1 MLTNLNFNY
10 LLENSVYMTLFNK
23 FKTDNMFLNAILST
37 LLLGLFSFFCNS
49 ASKIYNNLI
58 EFDFNIINPRNK
70 IILFGKICTTSGF
83 YNDNISVESMYS
95 DNFKAINNYI
105 MQSIGENKSIY
116 NIKELYVPTKNID
129 DNNNSENKNIFV
141 VDQKKSILLDEK
153 NKIYAYI
160 SMSKEENEE
169 NDKKKSNS
177 YSLEIIKIELYSY
190 VCSLK
195 ILNNFINKIKNDYLV
210 NIEKNRNTKKFIYKL
225 FKTPNEELGK
235 FRCWMET
242 EFKTTRRF
250 ENLFFDDKKQVLKKI
265 DFFLNNKEWY
275 KKTGIPYT
283 LGIGLHGPPGTGKT
297 SFIKALAEYTNRH
310 VIILSLKLLK
320 KREYLEEFF
329 FENQY
334 NRLNKNDI
342 TFDKKI
348 IVIEDID
355 CNDEIVL
362 DRSIKEMKK
371 KEEKEDCKSKQIKK
385 SNENHPLTDE
395 LNLKKLI
402 NDDPI
407 TLDDILNLWD
417 GIQETPGRILVI
429 SSNHYDKLDPALVRP
444 GRIDITLELKKA
456 SKDVISNIYKY
467 LFNKKIPTT
476 VLADIEEF
484 KYSPAE
490 ILNFYLQSNNNH
502 KKFLNLIQRNK

>member
-1 MLTNLNFNY
+1 
-10 LLENSVYMTLFNK
+10 
-23 FKTDNMFLNAILST
+23 
-37 LLLGLFSFFCNS
+37 
-49 ASKIYNNLI
+49 
-58 EFDFNIINPRNK
+58 
-70 IILFGKICTTSGF
+70 
-83 YNDNISVESMYS
+83 
-95 DNFKAINNYI
+95 
-105 MQSIGENKSIY
+105 
-116 NIKELYVPTKNID
+116 
-129 DNNNSENKNIFV
+129 
-141 VDQKKSILLDEK
+141 
-153 NKIYAYI
+153 
-160 SMSKEENEE
+160 MSKEENEE

-210 NIEKNRNTKKFIYKL
+210 NIEKNRSTKKFIYKL

-242 EFKTTRRF
+242 EFNTTRRF

-310 VIILSLKLLK
+310 IIILSLKLLK

-334 NRLNKNDI
+334 NRLNKNEI

-371 KEEKEDCKSKQIKK
+371 KEEKEDSKSNQIKK
-385 SNENHPLTDE
+385 GNENKSLSNE
-395 LNLKKLI
+395 LNLKNLI

-490 ILNFYLQSNNNH
+490 ILNFYLQCNNNH